1 MVTSTSLP
9 PNVRNFLATT
19 AEDARAEA
27 MRAIPTC
34 LKLAGPGAS
43 AGGRPGLGDPF
54 PIIRIGL
61 NKLKSSGKDA
71 GLVDFVAER
80 SSLDLASGAVSEV
93 LYPVLVSEE
102 MAGSVTLERQEDG
115 GWKSTVFN
123 NLGVARA
130 LIDARQ
136 ERQATR
142 RSDNEQY
149 TGISVRALG
158 FYFLGVLLDNGDLFI
173 PLASDLQAGFEKGVP
188 VLAKDALAILSRLAN
203 DYNGQPG

>member
-34 LKLAGPGAS
+34 LKLAGPGAP

-71 GLVDFVAER
+71 GLVDFVTQR

>member
-34 LKLAGPGAS
+34 LKLAGPGAP

-71 GLVDFVAER
+71 GLVDFVAQR